1 MKTLNDY
8 RETNLFDD
16 LQMFEIER
24 GLEEGL
30 DVSIYTDPKF
40 NGNQMFEIRWGLK
53 RGVDVSVY
61 ADPKFHRCQMEEI
74 REANQKRFLKW
85 WLKKKNLN

>member
-30 DVSIYTDPKF
+30 DVK
-40 NGNQMFEIRWGLK
+40 
-53 RGVDVSVY
+53 
-61 ADPKFHRCQMEEI
+61 
-74 REANQKRFLKW
+74 
-85 WLKKKNLN
+85 

>member
-16 LQMFEIER
+16 LQMFEI
-24 GLEEGL
+24 
-30 DVSIYTDPKF
+30 
-40 NGNQMFEIRWGLK
+40 RWGLK
-53 RGVDVSVY
+53 RGLDVSVY

-74 REANQKRFLKW
+74 REGLEEYH
-85 WLKKKNLN
+85 L